1 MRAATL
7 GPRPGLGLGIA
18 TDVASTRVAASGSAL
33 PRFSELLMQSGAQD
47 SELETRLLSGLS
59 GLVEDLAAEER
70 RRRVAW
76 EEKAERS
83 ARELRAGFE
92 ADLARGAC
100 ESRRL
105 LTEAKREASEA
116 RKVSQPCHDFF
127 MARELEELPSSFARL
142 LQREVRV
149 VVSSEVD
156 KMTQTLSDRGHE
168 KVLQACS
175 AHVAEALRRERE
187 CEREREGQEPSR
199 SSVERRLA
207 EVEGLLKTVEVHR
220 ERRLA
225 EVEASVNGLKR
236 ETQTT
241 VVQSCREA
249 ETRLG
254 SHFQQLSVTHSSLQS
269 VMDRFVES
277 WEKAWREEA
286 EARTSGDERATEH
299 VQALARA
306 VETQLRAL
314 NDAAE
319 RARVELEREAKVRQ
333 DADANLL
340 EGWRDLQSD
349 MRCEKDKR
357 GSSDVKS
364 MACFEELRSTV
375 SKVVA
380 MVEHSHTST
389 RAVRVEPGPALSDP
403 AVFTAVVASTAAQ
416 VATLAACDTVAR
428 AGSPPP
434 RAGTAMRVV
443 SSPPHYSSP
452 SLGRPSSPHVRAAS
466 QSNLHVVCGNIF
478 CDRGPAAGSRSG
490 TPLQQTRD
498 VGTPGPGYRV

>member
-1 MRAATL
+1 
-7 GPRPGLGLGIA
+7 
-18 TDVASTRVAASGSAL
+18 
-33 PRFSELLMQSGAQD
+33 
-47 SELETRLLSGLS
+47 
-59 GLVEDLAAEER
+59 
-70 RRRVAW
+70 
-76 EEKAERS
+76 
-83 ARELRAGFE
+83 
-92 ADLARGAC
+92 
-100 ESRRL
+100 
-105 LTEAKREASEA
+105 
-116 RKVSQPCHDFF
+116 
-127 MARELEELPSSFARL
+127 
-142 LQREVRV
+142 
-149 VVSSEVD
+149 
-156 KMTQTLSDRGHE
+156 
-168 KVLQACS
+168 
-175 AHVAEALRRERE
+175 
-187 CEREREGQEPSR
+187 
-199 SSVERRLA
+199 
-207 EVEGLLKTVEVHR
+207 
-220 ERRLA
+220 
-225 EVEASVNGLKR
+225 
-236 ETQTT
+236 
-241 VVQSCREA
+241 
-249 ETRLG
+249 
-254 SHFQQLSVTHSSLQS
+254 
-269 VMDRFVES
+269 MDRFAES

-319 RARVELEREAKVRQ
+319 RARVELEREAKARQ

-357 GSSDVKS
+357 GSSDVKF
-364 MACFEELRSTV
+364 MACFEDLRSTV

-403 AVFTAVVASTAAQ
+403 AVFTAAVASTAAQ
-416 VATLAACDTVAR
+416 VATLAACEAVAR

-452 SLGRPSSPHVRAAS
+452 SLGRPSSPHLRAAS
-466 QSNLHVVCGNIF
+466 QSNLNVVRGNIF